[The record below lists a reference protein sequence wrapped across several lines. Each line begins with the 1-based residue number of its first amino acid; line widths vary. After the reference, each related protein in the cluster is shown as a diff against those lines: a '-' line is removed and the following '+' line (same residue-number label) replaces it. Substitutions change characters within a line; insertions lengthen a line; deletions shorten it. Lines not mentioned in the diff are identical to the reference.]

1 MTKRPRLQLVC
12 LDMAGT
18 TVADAGAVMAA
29 FGAALDEVKVP
40 AARRPSMEDEVRRT
54 MGASKIMV
62 FRALLGD
69 EDIAQQA
76 NRAFER
82 AYDRQV
88 ESGAVAPIPGAE
100 EVIRRLR
107 VSGLQVALLTGFSA
121 STRDRLLESLGWCE
135 LIDATLC
142 PEEAGRGRPYPDLV
156 LGALLVTGADDVAA
170 VAVVGDT
177 ASDME
182 SGLRAGAS
190 RRIGVLTGAHDEPA
204 LRAAG
209 ATDVVPSI
217 CEVPAV
223 LP

>member
-1 MTKRPRLQLVC
+1 VTECPRLQLVC

-18 TVADAGAVMAA
+18 TVADDGAVMAA
-29 FGAALDEVKVP
+29 FGAALDEVRVP
-40 AARRPSMEDEVRRT
+40 AARRSSMEEEVQRT

-69 EDIAQQA
+69 EEVAQRA
-76 NRAFER
+76 NLAFET
-82 AYDRQV
+82 AYERQV
-88 ESGAVAPIPGAE
+88 EIGAVSPIPGAE
-100 EVIRRLR
+100 EVIRALR
-107 VSGLQVALLTGFSA
+107 ASGLQVALLTGFSA
-121 STRDRLLESLGWCE
+121 RTRDRLLDRLDWCG
-135 LIDATLC
+135 LVDAALC

-182 SGLRAGAS
+182 CGRRAGAS
-190 RRIGVLTGAHDEPA
+190 RRIGVLTGAHGEPM
-204 LRAAG
+204 LRSGG

-217 CEVPAV
+217 CDVPAV
-223 LP
+223 LG